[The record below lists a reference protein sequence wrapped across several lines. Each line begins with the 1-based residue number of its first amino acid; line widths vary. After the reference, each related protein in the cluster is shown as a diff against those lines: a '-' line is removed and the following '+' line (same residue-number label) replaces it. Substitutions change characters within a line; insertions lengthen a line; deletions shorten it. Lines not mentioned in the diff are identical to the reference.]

1 MIQFKLI
8 REEGEFDNKKSME
21 KFIDFLY
28 RHLGE
33 YKDSKKDIEK
43 AVNYAFSKS
52 DGKGGFLLEV
62 YDDTQ
67 LIGGVVVND
76 SGMSG
81 YIPKHVLV
89 YIAVHENRR
98 GEGIGGMLL
107 EEAIKLCEGDVS
119 LHVEYDNPAKRLY
132 VGIAPITISFK
143 IVLQKKVISG

>member
-8 REEGEFDNKKSME
+8 REEEDFDNKKSME
-21 KFIDFLY
+21 EFIDFLY

-33 YKDSKKDIEK
+33 YRDSKEDIGK

-62 YDDTQ
+62 FDDEQ
-67 LIGGVVVND
+67 IVGEVVIND

-81 YIPKHVLV
+81 YIPEHVLV
-89 YIAVHENRR
+89 YIAVHENHR
-98 GEGIGGMLL
+98 GKGIGRMLL
-107 EEAIKLCEGDVS
+107 EKAIKVCEGDVS

-132 VGIAPITISFK
+132 ERVGFTSKYAEMRY
-143 IVLQKKVISG
+143 KKR

>member
-1 MIQFKLI
+1 MIQFKLM
-8 REEGEFDNKKSME
+8 RGEEDFDNKKSME
-21 KFIDFLY
+21 EFIDFLY

-33 YKDSKKDIEK
+33 FRDSKEDIGK

-62 YDDTQ
+62 FDDEQ
-67 LIGGVVVND
+67 IVGGVVIND

-81 YIPKHVLV
+81 YIPEYVLV

-98 GEGIGGMLL
+98 GEGIGRMLL
-107 EEAIKLCEGDVS
+107 EEAVKLCEGDVS

-132 VGIAPITISFK
+132 ERVGFTSKYAEMRY
-143 IVLQKKVISG
+143 KKR